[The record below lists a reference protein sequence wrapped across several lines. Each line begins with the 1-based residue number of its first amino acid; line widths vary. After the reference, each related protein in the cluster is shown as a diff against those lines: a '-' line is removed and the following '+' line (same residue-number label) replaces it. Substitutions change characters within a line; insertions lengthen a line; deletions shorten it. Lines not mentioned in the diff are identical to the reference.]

1 MSSRSRVL
9 LFLVSTPIAAM
20 LIVGGL
26 LGAARPA
33 AQQGVSHLRVFE
45 DVVQLITHAYVED
58 VNVDRVFDGAMRGL
72 SDGLDPSSAYLT
84 PDEVRAVEAN
94 QPLPAGDV
102 GLVLSR
108 QFYLR
113 IVSVRDGSA
122 AKRAGLAEG
131 DFVRAIDDKPTRDL
145 SAFASTR
152 LLRGAPG
159 SKVKLLVFRN
169 SAAEP
174 HTVELTRE
182 TSTADAVTSRK
193 LPSGEIYLRVNSF
206 GTGTPAAIRTHLP
219 LGGLEAANAGR
230 AEGRV
235 AADPGTPVL
244 IDLRSTA
251 DGAPEDGIAAAR
263 LFVKSGTLATRASR
277 STPAPTVTS
286 AGPGDG
292 ALTMPVV
299 LLVSTGT
306 ANAAEVFAAA
316 LANNRRARLVGEP
329 TAGIAG
335 VQRLVKLP
343 EGHGLWLTYAQYLQ
357 ADGTPIHQNGLRPDV
372 PVEVPSVAFDE
383 TPPAPPAP
391 PANDAVLDR
400 ALQDLKSGGSPRN
413 DATSSTTK
421 PGTAPAQSAPRNLL
435 PPTTPR

>member
-1 MSSRSRVL
+1 MAGMSSRSRVL
-9 LFLVSTPIAAM
+9 LFFVSTPIAAV

-72 SDGLDPSSAYLT
+72 ADGLDASSAYLT
-84 PDEVRAVEAN
+84 PDEVRTLDAG
-94 QPLPAGDV
+94 QPLPSGDV
-102 GLVLSR
+102 GLVVSR

-113 IVSVRDGSA
+113 IVSVRDGSP

-131 DFVRAIDDKPTRDL
+131 DFIRAIDDKPTRDL
-145 SAFASTR
+145 SSFAGER

-174 HTVELTRE
+174 HTIELTRE
-182 TSTADAVTSRK
+182 PIASNSGNGVTSRK
-193 LPSGEIYLRVNSF
+193 LSTGETYLRVSSF
-206 GTGTPAAIRTHLP
+206 GPGTAAAIRAQLP
-219 LGGLEAANAGR
+219 IGGPEARNANANI
-230 AEGRV
+230 AV
-235 AADPGTPVL
+235 DPAAPVV

-251 DGAPEDGIAAAR
+251 DGTPEDGIAAAR
-263 LFVKSGTLATRASR
+263 LFVSNGKLATRAAR
-277 STPAPTVTS
+277 AQAAPTVTS

-299 LLVSTGT
+299 VLVSTGT
-306 ANAAEVFAAA
+306 ANAAELFAAA
-316 LANNRRARLVGEP
+316 LGNNRRARLIGEP

-335 VQRLVKLP
+335 VQRLVRLP

-357 ADGTPIHQNGLRPDV
+357 ADGTSIHQNGLRPDV
-372 PVEVPSVAFDE
+372 AVEVPSVGFDE
-383 TPPAPPAP
+383 TPPATDVVLERALEDLKKTPAP
-391 PANDAVLDR
+391 TR
-400 ALQDLKSGGSPRN
+400 
-413 DATSSTTK
+413 
-421 PGTAPAQSAPRNLL
+421 
-435 PPTTPR
+435 

>member
-1 MSSRSRVL
+1 
-9 LFLVSTPIAAM
+9 M

-72 SDGLDPSSAYLT
+72 SDGLDASSAYLT
-84 PDEVRAVEAN
+84 PDEVRAVEGSQAA
-94 QPLPAGDV
+94 PSGDV
-102 GLVLSR
+102 GLVLTR

-113 IVSVRDGSA
+113 VVGVRDGSP

-131 DFVRAIDDKPTRDL
+131 DFIRAIDDKPTRDL
-145 SAFASTR
+145 SAFAGAR
-152 LLRGAPG
+152 LLRGVPG
-159 SKVKLLVFRN
+159 SKIKLLVLRN
-169 SAAEP
+169 NAAEP
-174 HTVELTRE
+174 HTIELTRE
-182 TSTADAVTSRK
+182 SVAGEAVTSRR
-193 LPSGEIYLRVNSF
+193 LSSGETYLRVTSF
-206 GTGTPAAIRTHLP
+206 GAGTAAAIRAQLP
-219 LGGLEAANAGR
+219 IGGPEANTASAR
-230 AEGRV
+230 AAV
-235 AADPGTPVL
+235 DPAAPVV

-251 DGAPEDGIAAAR
+251 DGTAEDGIAAAR
-263 LFVKSGTLATRASR
+263 LFVGSGTLATRSAR
-277 STPAPTVTS
+277 SQSAPTVIS
-286 AGPGDG
+286 ARQGDG

-299 LLVSTGT
+299 LLVSIGTG
-306 ANAAEVFAAA
+306 NAAEIFAAA

-372 PVEVPSVAFDE
+372 PVEVPSVGFDE
-383 TPPAPPAP
+383 TPPAT
-391 PANDAVLDR
+391 DAILDR
-400 ALQDLKSGGSPRN
+400 ALQDLKTGGRTPADESA
-413 DATSSTTK
+413 ATRK
-421 PGTAPAQSAPRNLL
+421 PGIDPKAAQAPLNRL
-435 PPTTPR
+435 PPTSR

>member
-26 LGAARPA
+26 LGAARPVP
-33 AQQGVSHLRVFE
+33 QQGVSHLRVFE

-72 SDGLDPSSAYLT
+72 SDGLDPSSAYLS

-94 QPLPAGDV
+94 QPLPAGEL

-113 IVSVRDGSA
+113 IVSVRDGSP

-131 DFVRAIDDKPTRDL
+131 DFIRAIDDKPTRDL
-145 SAFASTR
+145 SAFSGTR

-159 SKVKLLVFRN
+159 SKVKLVVLRTN
-169 SAAEP
+169 AAEP

-182 TSTADAVTSRK
+182 ALTGDALSSRR
-193 LPSGEIYLRVNSF
+193 LPSGETYLRVNSF
-206 GTGTPAAIRTHLP
+206 GPGTAAAIRAQLP
-219 LGGLEAANAGR
+219 VGGPEAANAR
-230 AEGRV
+230 AGDTRV
-235 AADPGTPVL
+235 AAADPGTAVV

-251 DGAPEDGIAAAR
+251 DGSPEDGIAAAR
-263 LFVKSGTLATRASR
+263 LFVKSGTLATRAAR
-277 STPAPTVTS
+277 SQSAPTVIS
-286 AGPGDG
+286 AGQGDG
-292 ALTMPVV
+292 ALAMPVV

-306 ANAAEVFAAA
+306 ANAAEIFAAA
-316 LANNRRARLVGEP
+316 LANNRRARLIGEP

-335 VQRLVKLP
+335 VQRLIRLP
-343 EGHGLWLTYAQYLQ
+343 EGHGLWLTHAQYLQ
-357 ADGTPIHQNGLRPDV
+357 ADRTPIHQNGLRPDV
-372 PVEVPSVAFDE
+372 PVEVPSVGFDE
-383 TPPAPPAP
+383 TPPAT
-391 PANDAVLDR
+391 DAVLQR
-400 ALQDLKSGGSPRN
+400 ALEDLKKGARDDAGSS
-413 DATSSTTK
+413 ATGR
-421 PGTAPAQSAPRNLL
+421 GTAPGASAPRNLL
-435 PPTTPR
+435 PPTTR

>member
-33 AQQGVSHLRVFE
+33 AQQGVSHLRVFD

-84 PDEVRAVEAN
+84 PDEVRALDAN
-94 QPLPAGDV
+94 QPLPAGEV
-102 GLVLSR
+102 GLLLSR

-113 IVSVRDGSA
+113 IISVRDGSA

-131 DFVRAIDDKPTRDL
+131 DFIRAIDDKPTRDL
-145 SAFASTR
+145 SALAGNR

-182 TSTADAVTSRK
+182 AVTGAALTSRK
-193 LPSGEIYLRVNSF
+193 LPSGEIYVRVTSF
-206 GTGTPAAIRTHLP
+206 GSGTPAAMRAQLP
-219 LGGLEAANAGR
+219 LTGPNTNRGPLDAR
-230 AEGRV
+230 L
-235 AADPGTPVL
+235 AADPGTPAV
-244 IDLRSTA
+244 IDLRSVGDGTA
-251 DGAPEDGIAAAR
+251 EDGIAAAR
-263 LFVKSGTLATRASR
+263 LFVKSGTLATRAAR
-277 STPAPTVTS
+277 SSATPTVTS
-286 AGPGDG
+286 ATEGDG

-316 LANNRRARLVGEP
+316 LSNNRRARLVGEP

-335 VQRLVKLP
+335 VQRLVRLP

-372 PVEVPSVAFDE
+372 PVEVPSVGFDE
-383 TPPAPPAP
+383 APPAT
-391 PANDAVLDR
+391 DAILER
-400 ALQDLKSGGSPRN
+400 ALADLKSRGRAQDEGGSSTAQPR
-413 DATSSTTK
+413 
-421 PGTAPAQSAPRNLL
+421 TAPATSPPGSRPDL
-435 PPTTPR
+435 PPTTTPR

>member
-1 MSSRSRVL
+1 MSSRARVL
-9 LFLVSTPIAAM
+9 LFVVSTPIAAV

-45 DVVQLITHAYVED
+45 DVVQLVTHAYVED

-72 SDGLDPSSAYLT
+72 SDGLDASSAYLT
-84 PDEVRAVEAN
+84 PDEVRAVEGN
-94 QPLPAGDV
+94 QSLPPGDV
-102 GLVLSR
+102 GVVLTR

-113 IVSVRDGSA
+113 IVGVRDGSP

-131 DFVRAIDDKPTRDL
+131 DFIRAIDDKPTRDL
-145 SAFASTR
+145 SSLSGAR

-159 SKVKLLVFRN
+159 SKVKLLVLRN
-169 SAAEP
+169 NAAEP

-182 TSTADAVTSRK
+182 ALSGDAVTSRR
-193 LPSGEIYLRVNSF
+193 LSSGETYLRVASF
-206 GTGTPAAIRTHLP
+206 GPGTAAALRAQLP
-219 LGGLEAANAGR
+219 IGGLEAARNTGAR
-230 AEGRV
+230 DARM
-235 AADPGTPVL
+235 AADPLAPVV
-244 IDLRSTA
+244 IDLRGTA
-251 DGAPEDGIAAAR
+251 DGGPEDGVAAAR
-263 LFVKSGTLATRASR
+263 LFVKSGTLATRATR
-277 STPAPTVTS
+277 SQAAPTVTS
-286 AGPGDG
+286 AGEGDG

-306 ANAAEVFAAA
+306 ANAAEIFAAA
-316 LANNRRARLVGEP
+316 LASNKRARLVGEP

-383 TPPAPPAP
+383 TPPTT
-391 PANDAVLDR
+391 DAVLDR
-400 ALQDLKSGGSPRN
+400 ALQDLKSGGTGANR
-413 DATSSTTK
+413 
-421 PGTAPAQSAPRNLL
+421 
-435 PPTTPR
+435 